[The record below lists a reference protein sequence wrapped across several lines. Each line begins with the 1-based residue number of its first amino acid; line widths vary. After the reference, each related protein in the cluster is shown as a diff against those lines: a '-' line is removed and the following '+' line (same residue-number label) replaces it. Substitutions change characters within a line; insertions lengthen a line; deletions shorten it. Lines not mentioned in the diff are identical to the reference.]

1 MIVEEVPVV
10 IFEMEER
17 TKELSVLC
25 FKSLGFKNIIV
36 LDQEESFADKMSRF
50 FNIALSDE
58 FKEQNLFIR
67 SDADRLVFDGIKEM
81 VEKSHEA
88 LLASDNGFV
97 LSEGSGYECFMKKL
111 RGATPHVY
119 SKNLIKHIIE
129 NQDTLVKDIQK
140 PESHIGTYCKE
151 KINCF
156 YFFDLLTNLHEFEQ
170 YPLKMYNAFL
180 NRIHRGHLGY
190 YNLNEIT
197 SDNFYGQAMKLAI
210 DSFSNNSKEGL
221 SLSYTKDDLKILL
234 EKDEELGPINNLEHV
249 YDHYKRQYDN
259 LKQRY
264 FKNV

>member
-140 PESHIGTYCKE
+140 PESYIGTYCKE

-156 YFFDLLTNLHEFEQ
+156 YFLTVT
-170 YPLKMYNAFL
+170 
-180 NRIHRGHLGY
+180 R
-190 YNLNEIT
+190 
-197 SDNFYGQAMKLAI
+197 
-210 DSFSNNSKEGL
+210 
-221 SLSYTKDDLKILL
+221 
-234 EKDEELGPINNLEHV
+234 
-249 YDHYKRQYDN
+249 
-259 LKQRY
+259 
-264 FKNV
+264 